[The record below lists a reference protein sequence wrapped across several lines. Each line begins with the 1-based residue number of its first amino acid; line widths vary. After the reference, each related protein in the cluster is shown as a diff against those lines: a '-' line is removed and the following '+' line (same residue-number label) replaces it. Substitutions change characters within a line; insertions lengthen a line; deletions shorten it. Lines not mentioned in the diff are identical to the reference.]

1 MELNHLAII
10 MDGNR
15 RWAIKR
21 HLDFLS
27 GHKRGA
33 EVLKNIAK
41 DVARRKISYLTVFA
55 FSSENWSRTDK
66 EVSGLISL
74 FKKFLMSDIQN
85 LVKDDICLRIIGKRN
100 DFDKDLQD
108 LFNSAERQTKNCK
121 SLNLTIAVNYG
132 GQQDLVSAY
141 NKNLYA
147 KKTKINSSDIK
158 NNLMT
163 QSLPPV
169 DFLIRTGG
177 EKRISNFLIWDL
189 AYTEL
194 YFSDQ
199 NWPNFTLKNLDEAI
213 NDFSQR
219 LRRFGGD
226 KKIKTFQKSKYV

>member
-1 MELNHLAII
+1 MTEILKESKNKKLYT
-10 MDGNR
+10 
-15 RWAIKR
+15 
-21 HLDFLS
+21 
-27 GHKRGA
+27 A
-33 EVLKNIAK
+33 EEPYVKPPIPK
-41 DVARRKISYLTVFA
+41 TKVVSTETDLTM
-55 FSSENWSRTDK
+55 SEEDR
-66 EVSGLISL
+66 
-74 FKKFLMSDIQN
+74 
-85 LVKDDICLRIIGKRN
+85 
-100 DFDKDLQD
+100 
-108 LFNSAERQTKNCK
+108 AERQTKNCK

-194 YFSDQ
+194 YFSEQ